1 MALSKIE
8 QLIADERADL
18 EKQLAEALGDRD
30 KANTRVKNLRDK
42 LDAAPRLHVKRNT
55 KKSSKVTVEGMTAV
69 LTALDASLKADEG
82 NGEPKLMPQLDFVND
97 RGE

>member
-1 MALSKIE
+1 MNKIE
-8 QLIADERADL
+8 EMIQAERDNI
-18 EKQLAEALGDRD
+18 EKQLTEAIGRRD
-30 KANTRVKNLRDK
+30 AANEDVKELRAK